1 MKLFSYLR
9 IESPAGA
16 IGPCEKASQK
26 GFTLVELSIVLVII
40 GLIIGGVLKG
50 QELIANAEIK
60 NLVSQS
66 QAYQAATI
74 AFRDKYAFYPGD
86 LPNAQLLI
94 PNCTAA
100 PCTPTATGGNGNN
113 IIGVAAG
120 AAYNGNLSATAENL
134 AFWQQLASARF
145 IGGIDLGAAS
155 TTIYG
160 SRLPAAQTGG
170 GFQIVFEAISGRHA
184 LRLAGAVGAPTAAT
198 GALRADQAL
207 QIDQVLD
214 DGLPNTGSVITNVT
228 ISNATCFDVAAN
240 IYTAAQTNRSCNLVI
255 IQ

>member
-1 MKLFSYLR
+1 MKKLLGKKDY
-9 IESPAGA
+9 I
-16 IGPCEKASQK
+16 IGGGRPEMSAQK

-40 GLIIGGVLKG
+40 GLIIGGILKG
-50 QELIANAEIK
+50 QELIENARIK
-60 NLVSQS
+60 NVVSQT
-66 QAYQAATI
+66 QAYQAAFV
-74 AFRDKYAFYPGD
+74 AFQDKYNGIAGD
-86 LPNAQLLI
+86 LLNAQLLI

-100 PCTPTATGGNGNN
+100 PCTPTPTGGNGNN
-113 IIGVAAG
+113 IIGADAG
-120 AAYNGNLSATAENL
+120 PAYNGNLSANAENL

-145 IGGIDLGAAS
+145 IGGIDLGTAS

-160 SRLPAAQTGG
+160 SRLPAVQTGG
-170 GFQIVFEAISGRHA
+170 GFQIVYEATSGRHA

-214 DGLPNTGSVITNVT
+214 DGLPNTGSVITNGT

-240 IYTAAQTNRSCNLVI
+240 IYTAAQTTRSCNLVI